1 MEKIVRLVI
10 LIISLGTSSISY
22 CQGYQIDL
30 NINDS
35 DDVDLFLGYYLN
47 GNTYVTDT
55 AESLDQGKFRF
66 SNTTPLDR
74 GMYFVARRN
83 NLMFDIVIG
92 EDQIFEISL
101 LESDIV
107 ASLDVVGDLDNELFF
122 ENMKFNLAMQEEG
135 KPYIAV
141 LKSDSTSVKQKEESK
156 IKVED
161 INSRIAIKQKEIID
175 KYPNTILATLFKSG
189 KQVIIPDELKDTDR
203 KEQFNYYKTH
213 YWDNFDLGNAI
224 LLRLPNS
231 LYKKKVDEFL
241 DNLTNPI
248 PDSVIV
254 AVNQIIDYAK
264 KNETTYQYLV
274 WHLTLKYQSSNIMG
288 MDEVYVYIV
297 DNYFSTGEMD
307 FWANEQLKKNLVDKA
322 DQYRNSLVG
331 MVAPNLILQGLNET
345 PIALHDMK
353 NEFIVVYFYD
363 PDCGHCKK
371 ETPVLKAFIDATEF
385 DVGVYTVSADTSM
398 IKMKNYIKEVGVENW
413 TNTNGTITYSVKYD
427 EVYDAY
433 TTPTIY
439 LLNRDKE
446 IIAKKIKASQIKE
459 VLEQYKL
466 SD

>member
-1 MEKIVRLVI
+1 
-10 LIISLGTSSISY
+10 
-22 CQGYQIDL
+22 
-30 NINDS
+30 
-35 DDVDLFLGYYLN
+35 
-47 GNTYVTDT
+47 
-55 AESLDQGKFRF
+55 
-66 SNTTPLDR
+66 
-74 GMYFVARRN
+74 
-83 NLMFDIVIG
+83 
-92 EDQIFEISL
+92 
-101 LESDIV
+101 
-107 ASLDVVGDLDNELFF
+107 
-122 ENMKFNLAMQEEG
+122 
-135 KPYIAV
+135 
-141 LKSDSTSVKQKEESK
+141 
-156 IKVED
+156 
-161 INSRIAIKQKEIID
+161 
-175 KYPNTILATLFKSG
+175 
-189 KQVIIPDELKDTDR
+189 
-203 KEQFNYYKTH
+203 
-213 YWDNFDLGNAI
+213 
-224 LLRLPNS
+224 
-231 LYKKKVDEFL
+231 
-241 DNLTNPI
+241 
-248 PDSVIV
+248 
-254 AVNQIIDYAK
+254 
-264 KNETTYQYLV
+264 
-274 WHLTLKYQSSNIMG
+274 MG